1 MESEKND
8 APQEELS
15 PREKGFLSSL
25 ARKYEADENAGQV
38 RSYLIAAAG
47 TLALFAIARWLPW
60 WWAALI
66 VFEAAALYLFRQYKR
81 FSVFKTRVLVKLWR
95 ERSKES

>member
-1 MESEKND
+1 MESEKAD
-8 APQEELS
+8 APREGLTD
-15 PREKGFLSSL
+15 REKGFLSRL
-25 ARKYEADENAGQV
+25 ARKYETDENAGQV

-47 TLALFAIARWLPW
+47 TLALFALARWLPW

-66 VFEAAALYLFRQYKR
+66 AFETAALFLFYKYKR

-95 ERSKES
+95 ERKEAS

>member
-1 MESEKND
+1 METEKSV
-8 APQEELS
+8 APRNGLS
-15 PREKGFLSSL
+15 AREKGFLSSL
-25 ARKYEADENAGQV
+25 ARKYETSDDAGQV
-38 RSYLIAAAG
+38 RSYIIAAAG

-66 VFEAAALYLFRQYKR
+66 AFEAAALFLFYKYKR

-95 ERSKES
+95 ERNEES

>member
-8 APQEELS
+8 APKEGLTD
-15 PREKGFLSSL
+15 REKGFLARL
-25 ARKYEADENAGQV
+25 ARKYETGEGAGQV

-47 TLALFAIARWLPW
+47 TLALFTFARWLPW
-60 WWAALI
+60 WWAALV
-66 VFEAAALYLFRQYKR
+66 VFEAAALFLFYKYKR

-95 ERSKES
+95 ERKKEP